1 MLNNK
6 FISTVFFLV
15 IIFSGVARAQNIDW
29 NAARILLELEKLNT
43 TGNVLYMAAHP
54 DDENTKLITYFANE
68 KKSRTAYLSLTRG
81 DGGQNLV
88 GVELGAYLGLLRT
101 EELMEARKTD
111 GGEQFFTTAV
121 DFGYSKTAKE
131 TFSIWDHDRLLE
143 EAVWVIRNFQ
153 PDIIITRFPP
163 DERAGHGQ
171 HTVSAIIAQEAFD
184 AAADPT
190 MFPEQ
195 LAYVT
200 PWKTQRI
207 FWNTSIW
214 WDTSLAEKLKDAKDV
229 GIIDMGLYNPLL
241 GASYGEIAANSRTH
255 HKSQG
260 FGSTPVRGS
269 LIEYLTLTKGPSFDT
284 DIFEGIN
291 TTWERFRMG
300 ADIGS
305 MIDSIIN
312 NYNIV
317 NPAASLPKLLEL
329 YKVINALP
337 KQNIT
342 TYKKQQLQ
350 NIILACAGIWLE
362 PVATQDMAAIGE
374 NLTIVNNSI
383 VRMPA
388 NVVLKNIEVNDSVIA
403 INRTLE
409 LNNNY
414 LDTMQ
419 IIIPTHASSTPYWME
434 LPYNGFFEVKDKT
447 MIGKPESDPAV
458 IVKYHLQFM
467 QDVEMDIIRGVVFK
481 ETDAVKGEIIKPLAI
496 VPELTVN
503 LAEDV
508 FVFGDNK
515 PKKIIVTAKA
525 FRDIKQGNVRL
536 QIADGWK
543 ITNDNKNIILQK
555 GESLQLEF
563 EITPPAF
570 ASSTTLQIFSSTEY
584 APEQVAEKIT
594 VIDHDHIQR
603 QVVVENAIVK
613 MVKVYTEIPALKI
626 GYIEGAGDKVFESLQ
641 QLGADI
647 TLLNPQNISV
657 NELMQY
663 DVIVAGIRAYNTSKD
678 LADARN
684 TFKEYMEQGGIYIV
698 QYNTHRDLY
707 SDDYAPYPFKIGRG
721 RVTDE
726 NSEVTFLLP
735 AHTILNT
742 PNKITATDFESWIQ
756 ERGLYF
762 ATDLDAAYV
771 TPLAFTDPDE
781 NAQNGSLI
789 IADYGKG
796 AFIYTGISF
805 FRELPAGVPGAYRL
819 FINLLAYKPATP

>member
-1 MLNNK
+1 MVNNK
-6 FISTVFFLV
+6 FITTLFLLV

-29 NAARILLELEKLNT
+29 DAARILHELEKLNT

-317 NPAASLPKLLEL
+317 NPAASLPKLLQL

-684 TFKEYMEQGGIYIV
+684 TFKEYMQQGGIYIV

>member
-6 FISTVFFLV
+6 FFSTVFFLV

-131 TFSIWDHDRLLE
+131 TFSIWNHDRLLE

-195 LAYVT
+195 LAYVK
-200 PWKTQRI
+200 PWQTQRI

>member
-6 FISTVFFLV
+6 FFSTVFFLV

-131 TFSIWDHDRLLE
+131 TFSIWNHDRLLE

-195 LAYVT
+195 LAYVK
-200 PWKTQRI
+200 PWQTQRI

-317 NPAASLPKLLEL
+317 NPAASLPKLLQL